1 MARQV
6 DSKTKSGTVVGHTVR
21 YLPKKEEE
29 IDEGVTI
36 TRQHKIGAFVQIT
49 VDRKLFTVPCQ
60 SSTKLLEMNE
70 EPTNEHRFEVFNSM
84 LSQHPAGSER
94 TFRELVNPKN
104 KKHKR
109 YVFSAPE
116 QAETE

>member
-6 DSKTKSGTVVGHTVR
+6 DSKLKSGTVVGHIVR
-21 YLPKKEEE
+21 YLPKKEEQL
-29 IDEGVTI
+29 DEGVTI

-60 SSTKLLEMNE
+60 SSTKLLEMTE
-70 EPTNEHRFEVFNSM
+70 QPTNEHRVEVFNAM
-84 LSQHPAGSER
+84 LNSHPAGSER
-94 TFRELVNPKN
+94 TFREVINPKN

-109 YVFSAPE
+109 YVFSATDLE
-116 QAETE
+116 AE